1 MKVCLSV
8 HFPSVLCQWRGNP
21 SFNTDQGKPGY
32 KKCNMVHESASED
45 AGAEPSLINT
55 AENRRTVIRE
65 GSTSMHRVQS
75 DAGYEISHGTR
86 QPQFLHV
93 GQWPAKMT
101 PDFATP
107 SVSLQTTIAIHRTG
121 TELQNEE
128 ESVGTIH
135 SRTCSDDGTRSEHQH
150 ESGEIPQPH
159 DAPPTEDLTLS
170 QDRGQKLPCDYYQ
183 FEWFWIL
190 IGMVL
195 LLVSEFIIFFLVM
208 LQNIVTLWPSFL
220 ILLGIGLCSS
230 LLYTGIFVVL
240 TEYHEVVEKFL
251 DRYARVRPWLQRIC
265 LRVCTYAYACG
276 VLAAVGRI
284 LVSSIFIP
292 IF

>member
-1 MKVCLSV
+1 
-8 HFPSVLCQWRGNP
+8 
-21 SFNTDQGKPGY
+21 
-32 KKCNMVHESASED
+32 MVHESASED

-65 GSTSMHRVQS
+65 RSTSMHRVQS

-135 SRTCSDDGTRSEHQH
+135 SRTCSDDGTHSEHQH

-170 QDRGQKLPCDYYQ
+170 KDRGHNLPCDYYQ

-195 LLVSEFIIFFLVM
+195 LLVSEFIIFTLVI
-208 LQNIVTLWPSFL
+208 LGDIVTLWPSFL

-284 LVSSIFIP
+284 LVSSIQ
-292 IF
+292 